1 MTESSQQEEQE
12 QEGLCV
18 HELPA
23 CVYALLGE
31 HTAEAD
37 SAAVVLLLNT
47 PITDPC
53 DRFAALW
60 NTGLFPF
67 FPPFLCCFDAIF
79 PPQQKTH
86 EIYRHHLLLPLMT
99 SNVSL

>member
-12 QEGLCV
+12 EEGLCV

-67 FPPFLCCFDAIF
+67 FSSLS
-79 PPQQKTH
+79 
-86 EIYRHHLLLPLMT
+86 LLLRCHLSSST
-99 SNVSL
+99 KNT